1 MTDGAPK
8 IGTERLILR
17 EWRASDREPFA
28 RMNCDPVVMEHFPAL
43 LPREE
48 SDALVDRAEA
58 HLEQH
63 GFGPWAAELRETQ
76 EFIGYISLYIP
87 QFEAPF
93 TPCVEIGWRLAR
105 EHWGKGLATEGAH
118 ALVRHGF
125 ESQGLLELVSFTVP
139 ANLRSLRV
147 MQKLGM
153 TRDPREDFDHPS
165 IPVGHRLQ
173 RHVLYRL
180 KRDHW
185 MAANGTRRNG

>member
-1 MTDGAPK
+1 MTHGIPK

-17 EWRASDREPFA
+17 KWRESDRETFA
-28 RMNCDPVVMEHFPAL
+28 QMNADPMVMEHFPAL
-43 LPREE
+43 LSRAE
-48 SDALVDRAEA
+48 SDALVDFAEA

-63 GFGPWAAELRETQ
+63 GFGPWAAELRETG
-76 EFIGYISLYIP
+76 EFIGYVGLVIP
-87 QFEAPF
+87 RFEAAF

-105 EHWGKGLATEGAH
+105 EHWRKGLATEGAC

-125 ESQGLLELVSFTVP
+125 EVQGLVELVSFAVP
-139 ANLRSLRV
+139 ANVRSLRV

-165 IPVGHRLQ
+165 IPVGHSQR

-180 KRDHW
+180 KREDW
-185 MAANGTRRNG
+185 MAARAH